1 MQITKL
7 GHSAL
12 LLDKDGTQLVMDP
25 GTLTPEFELT
35 GRVAAV
41 TITHE
46 HVDHWSPEHLQRI
59 LASNP
64 DAVIYAPAAVAVAAA
79 SHGIDAHLVRPG
91 DTAQAGPFR
100 LEFLG
105 GRHEVIHSSISPVE
119 NVAVRVDRHLVHP
132 GDSYFIPEDGLAV
145 ELLAAPAGAPWL
157 KVGEMMDWILA
168 LAPRA
173 AFPIHEGT
181 LSDFGLGLHHQRLQW
196 AVEQGGGSYIPLAVG
211 QTHTLA
217 D

>member
-1 MQITKL
+1 MHITKL

-12 LLDKDGTQLVMDP
+12 LLQKDGAQLLIDP
-25 GTLTPEFELT
+25 GTLTPEFPIT
-35 GRVAAV
+35 GRIAAIA
-41 TITHE
+41 ITHE
-46 HVDHWSPEHLQRI
+46 HVDHWTPAHLQRV

-64 DAVIYAPAAVAVAAA
+64 DVVIYAPAAVAVAAA
-79 SHGIDAHLVRPG
+79 SAGIDVHLVHPG
-91 DTAQAGPFR
+91 DAAQAGPFH

-105 GRHEVIHSSISPVE
+105 GRHEVIHESIAPVE
-119 NVAVRVDRHLVHP
+119 NIALRVDRRLVHP
-132 GDSYFIPEDGLAV
+132 GDSYFVPADGLAV

-157 KVGEMMDWILA
+157 KVGELMDWILQ

-196 AVEQGGGSYIPLAVG
+196 AVEQAGGQFVPLAVG
-211 QTHTLA
+211 ETHHLSA
-217 D
+217 